1 MKKVAFISILGLVL
15 IAIPLVVERPYVIH
29 LFIMSGIYSIIV
41 LGVLLQFKLGLWNL
55 GAAAFWGIGAY
66 SSALLTRDLGLSFW
80 LSLPLAALITAA
92 CALCLGSFFL
102 RAGRVSFLLL
112 TMVLNGVFVE
122 IVGHW
127 ELMGGW
133 EGIPR
138 LPKPIIYVPFIG
150 RLMQFV
156 TKTPYYYLLLF
167 LLLMIIVAFYAL
179 YSSRI
184 GRTWG
189 SIGLNSPLAAMLG
202 VNVFRYKLL
211 AFIAAAASAGIAGC
225 FYAHYQGFLV
235 PRMFDMH
242 ESFYFMLYGVV
253 GGLAYPI
260 AGAIVGSFIGVAI
273 PELLRV
279 GGMFQAIFFGIIL
292 ILVILFA
299 REGVA
304 GLLAQVYPTIIKG
317 SKGVIFS
324 FLRELKS
331 LGNGL
336 RFLLW

>member
-1 MKKVAFISILGLVL
+1 MV
-15 IAIPLVVERPYVIH
+15 IPLVLERVYVIH

-66 SSALLTRDLGLSFW
+66 SSALLVRELGLSFW
-80 LSLPLAALITAA
+80 LSLPLAALIAGA
-92 CALCLGSFFL
+92 CALCLGSFFI

-127 ELMGGW
+127 ELVGGW

-138 LPKPIIYVPFIG
+138 LPKPSIHVSFNG
-150 RLMQFV
+150 SVMEFV

-167 LLLMIIVAFYAL
+167 LLLMTVVAFYAL

-184 GRTWG
+184 GRTW
-189 SIGLNSPLAAMLG
+189 SAIGLNSPLAAMLG
-202 VNVFRYKLL
+202 VNLFRYKLI
-211 AFIAAAASAGIAGC
+211 AFIIAAASAGMGGS

-279 GGMFQAIFFGIIL
+279 GEMFQAIFFGIIL

-299 REGVA
+299 RGGVA
-304 GLLAQVYPTIIKG
+304 GLLGQVYPIIIKG
-317 SKGVIFS
+317 SKGVIFP
-324 FLRELKS
+324 FFRELKS
-331 LGNGL
+331 
-336 RFLLW
+336 